1 MMAPSKKN
9 ISDPA
14 FKYVAPS
21 DLRFDPSNPRFAGV
35 SARYSQDQIQD
46 ALEKEPHYAVQLVD
60 SFLENGFIDYEPLV
74 VRHEGRHYVVVEGN
88 RRLAAIRHILANRE
102 KYADRS
108 KRLADLERIPV
119 LVFPERSGTQNE
131 KEQRVYL
138 GVRHLFG
145 FRDWPA
151 ESKARYLDALI
162 RSATDLERVTRE
174 LNITRHD
181 IQRYLVPYRL
191 RKEAKTLWHPH
202 REQEFWVLGEGLSRA
217 GIKAYIE
224 LEVDRRSMQ
233 VKSFKRK
240 KLANLLRFVYGS
252 PKKNRADRLIK
263 DTREL
268 SSLAKLLQ
276 NKRAAVALE
285 RGRSLAEAAV
295 FVESVDE
302 TRTRLKGLLKECGI
316 VVGRF
321 RGLEGAEELTD
332 AWKAFVTAAK
342 EFIRDGR

>member
-1 MMAPSKKN
+1 MAPSKKN

-151 ESKARYLDALI
+151 ESKAR
-162 RSATDLERVTRE
+162 
-174 LNITRHD
+174 
-181 IQRYLVPYRL
+181 
-191 RKEAKTLWHPH
+191 
-202 REQEFWVLGEGLSRA
+202 
-217 GIKAYIE
+217 
-224 LEVDRRSMQ
+224 
-233 VKSFKRK
+233 
-240 KLANLLRFVYGS
+240 
-252 PKKNRADRLIK
+252 
-263 DTREL
+263 
-268 SSLAKLLQ
+268 
-276 NKRAAVALE
+276 
-285 RGRSLAEAAV
+285 
-295 FVESVDE
+295 
-302 TRTRLKGLLKECGI
+302 
-316 VVGRF
+316 
-321 RGLEGAEELTD
+321 
-332 AWKAFVTAAK
+332 
-342 EFIRDGR
+342 